1 MLLTFYTFINNSGT
15 IFSMNI
21 QIKLAIIAIVVVITL
36 ASLAVSQTNLNSEIS
51 TTDNSKLQIVTS
63 AGFLHEFSQNIGKEK
78 IDSFLLIPMGTNPHD
93 WEPTIRDTERLE
105 KSDMIIINGL
115 GYENWVSSLD
125 LSNYQG
131 IIVDTS
137 NGISIEHDEHA
148 KEDDHDGHDDD
159 SHTEEF
165 YEEIASV
172 IEEFEH
178 GHMTELQSIEAIE
191 EILHEHEGDGHGHG
205 IGAIEDIEH
214 LLHEIEDGHI
224 EGSQGLEEIHH
235 LVSGEDVHDEHAK
248 EDDHDGHDH
257 DGQDPHIWLNPVYAQ
272 LQAKNIANA
281 LSNSDPM
288 NKNYYQSN
296 AEIYIKELDLLDSK
310 IRTELSGCRT
320 DFITFHDAFSYFAEE
335 YGLTQHTIVAST
347 DPHGD
352 VTPKT
357 LEKIIST
364 AKKLNIKVIFAEEST
379 STKTSQVIADEI
391 GGKVL
396 VLSPLEIVSNE
407 ENYVSKMTQNLDS
420 LKESLC

>member
-1 MLLTFYTFINNSGT
+1 
-15 IFSMNI
+15 MNI

-78 IDSFLLIPMGTNPHD
+78 IDSFLLIPMGVNPHD

-115 GYENWVSSLD
+115 GYENWISSLD

-137 NGISIEHDEHA
+137 NGISIEHDEHDEHDEHA
-148 KEDDHDGHDDD
+148 KEDEHDDD

-205 IGAIEDIEH
+205 TGAIEDIEH

-224 EGSQGLEEIHH
+224 EGSHGLEEIHH

-257 DGQDPHIWLNPVYAQ
+257 GGQDPHIWLNPVYAQ

-310 IRTELSGCRT
+310 IRTELSGCRS

-364 AKKLNIKVIFAEEST
+364 AKKLNIKIIFAEEST

-407 ENYVSKMTQNLDS
+407 ENYVSKMTKNLENLS
-420 LKESLC
+420 EALC

>member
-36 ASLAVSQTNLNSEIS
+36 ASLAVSQTNFNSEIS

-78 IDSFLLIPMGTNPHD
+78 IDSFLLIPMGVNPHD

-224 EGSQGLEEIHH
+224 EGSHGLEEIHH
-235 LVSGEDVHDEHAK
+235 LVSGEDVHGEHEK
-248 EDDHDGHDH
+248 EDEHDGHDH
-257 DGQDPHIWLNPVYAQ
+257 GGQDPHIWLNPVYAQ

-281 LSNSDPM
+281 LSNSDPT

-296 AEIYIKELDLLDSK
+296 AEMYIKELDLLDSK
-310 IRTELSGCRT
+310 IRTDLSGCRT
-320 DFITFHDAFSYFAEE
+320 DFITFHNAFSYFAEE

-396 VLSPLEIVSNE
+396 VLSPLEVVSDE
-407 ENYVSKMTQNLDS
+407 EDYVSKMTQNLEN
-420 LKESLC
+420 LREALC

>member
-1 MLLTFYTFINNSGT
+1 MLLTFYTFINNLGT

-78 IDSFLLIPMGTNPHD
+78 IDSFLLIPMGVNPHD

-407 ENYVSKMTQNLDS
+407 ENYVSKMTKNLENLS
-420 LKESLC
+420 EALC